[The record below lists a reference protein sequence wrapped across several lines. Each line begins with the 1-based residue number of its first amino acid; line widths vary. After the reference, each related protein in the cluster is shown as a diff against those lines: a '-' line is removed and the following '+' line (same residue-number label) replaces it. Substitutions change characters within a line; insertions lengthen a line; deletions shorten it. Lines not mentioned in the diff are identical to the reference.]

1 MVVLTLAF
9 GVLLLLA
16 VLISERARTTVL
28 STSVLFVGAGLALG
42 NSCLGWVELDP
53 AQDVL
58 GRVAHIAL
66 FTILFVDGAHLG
78 SREIARAWRLP
89 GRALLLGLPLTIAAI
104 AVAAH
109 WVLDLGWLP
118 ALLLGAVLSPTDP
131 VMVRSILEHEAVP
144 LRLRRLLTVESGL
157 NDGLALPPIIILLAS
172 LGVRGAQPWLGVA
185 EAVGG
190 VAVGIAIAMLVM
202 LERTRWLAI
211 ADTYRP
217 IVGIA
222 VGITVFGVC
231 RLTGANELLAAFAA
245 GVTLA
250 SLRRDLATAFTRVG
264 EPLSEAVKLA
274 ALLVFGASLTL
285 TLDTTALVFAAL
297 VLVVARPVALLLAF
311 FGGGLSRTE
320 WCAAAWFGPKGFASM
335 LYAAI
340 VLHSGIADAHRMYG
354 IIGLVVTL
362 SIVAHSSTDT
372 LVARAFGRDRH
383 AGAAST
389 PTEGSRTPSRGAIAT
404 KPASSPPGRGP
415 APS

>member
-1 MVVLTLAF
+1 VVLTLAF
-9 GVLLLLA
+9 GVLLLIS
-16 VLISERARTTVL
+16 VLLSERARTTVL

-42 NSCLGWVELDP
+42 NSWLGWVELDP

-58 GRVAHIAL
+58 GRAADIAL

-78 SREIARAWRLP
+78 AREVARAWRLP

-109 WVLDLGWLP
+109 WALGLGWLQ

-131 VMVRSILEHEAVP
+131 VMVRAILEHDAVP

-172 LGVRGAQPWLGVA
+172 LGYHGAHPWLGLA

-202 LERTRWLAI
+202 LERVRWLAI

-217 IVGIA
+217 LVGIA
-222 VGITVFGVC
+222 VGISVFGVC
-231 RLTGANELLAAFAA
+231 GLTNANELLAAFAA

-250 SLRRDLATAFTRVG
+250 SLRHDLATAFTGVG

-285 TLDTTALVFAAL
+285 TLDAPALVFAAL
-297 VLVVARPVALLLAF
+297 VLVAARPVALLFAF

-320 WCAAAWFGPKGFASM
+320 WLSAAWFGPKGFASM

-340 VLHSGIADAHRMYG
+340 VLHSGIADAHRLYG
-354 IIGLVVTL
+354 VIGLVVTL

-372 LVARAFGRDRH
+372 LVARAFGRDH
-383 AGAAST
+383 HVDEAST
-389 PTEGSRTPSRGAIAT
+389 PTER
-404 KPASSPPGRGP
+404 
-415 APS
+415 